1 MIQLQVLN
9 YILNTK
15 DYSLITLNNLNEKYF
30 SNYTSEFRFIKNHVE
45 AYNQVCDIETFL
57 AAFPNFK
64 DSLFIVNEKPSYLI
78 EELIKDYK
86 QRTLAETFNK
96 IKQKVLSGDTDGA
109 MAEFNASNDLLT
121 KIGVSLSCVDLL
133 KDTSRYDA
141 YLEKVNDIG
150 KYYLS
155 TGFKELDKILGG
167 IDRQEELGVVVAR
180 TNRGKC
186 LAKGTRVLM
195 ADGSTKAVEDIIVGD
210 KVQSL
215 GRINTV
221 LALHNGHS
229 KGYKIIPN
237 IGEPFIVSENH
248 ILTVMQLKEYWDKN
262 KKKMVTNGEF
272 ELRDIMI
279 EDYLEQSSHT
289 KHLTKLYRPSID
301 YEKKEQLIPSYI
313 LGLWL
318 GDGTSC
324 RPELTSM
331 DEPIINE
338 WCSYAKSLGLV
349 AVKRENARR
358 KSKANAYDITAG
370 TKKSVKNG
378 SNKALQLLQYY
389 NLINNKH
396 IPLNYLTGDREQ
408 RLELLAGLLDTD
420 GYFDKNGFEIT
431 QKSLTLIQ
439 QIAQLARGLN
449 LKVGAIHTKT
459 IKGINYYRIKISGNT
474 NIIPTRLDRKHTI
487 RENIKQSEYIVTSF
501 KVEQVDH
508 VEYYGFMCDGD
519 SRYLLAD
526 NTLTHN
532 TWILLKMATAAVC
545 QGLRVGIYSGE
556 MSENKVG
563 YRVDTLLGHISNGS
577 LTHGNG
583 DVKDAYKKYLDSLG
597 NYKGCLKVLT
607 PQSINGA
614 ATVSALESFIQ
625 KEQLDILFID
635 QLSLLEDGRYGKTPV
650 EKASNI
656 SKDLKLLQVKLRL
669 PIISVSQQNRSKN
682 DADEDSIDTTQLAMS
697 DRIAQD
703 ATFIIGIA
711 KNKKD
716 DTILELQIVKS
727 RDSVAGGKLQYKVN
741 LNLGEFIYIP
751 NEKDNV
757 TTEEDLQELAATY
770 NEPVMDTE
778 EVF

>member
-64 DSLFIVNEKPSYLI
+64 DSLFVVNEKPSYLI

-180 TNRGKC
+180 TNRGK
-186 LAKGTRVLM
+186 
-195 ADGSTKAVEDIIVGD
+195 S
-210 KVQSL
+210 
-215 GRINTV
+215 
-221 LALHNGHS
+221 
-229 KGYKIIPN
+229 
-237 IGEPFIVSENH
+237 
-248 ILTVMQLKEYWDKN
+248 
-262 KKKMVTNGEF
+262 
-272 ELRDIMI
+272 
-279 EDYLEQSSHT
+279 
-289 KHLTKLYRPSID
+289 
-301 YEKKEQLIPSYI
+301 
-313 LGLWL
+313 
-318 GDGTSC
+318 
-324 RPELTSM
+324 
-331 DEPIINE
+331 
-338 WCSYAKSLGLV
+338 
-349 AVKRENARR
+349 
-358 KSKANAYDITAG
+358 
-370 TKKSVKNG
+370 
-378 SNKALQLLQYY
+378 
-389 NLINNKH
+389 
-396 IPLNYLTGDREQ
+396 
-408 RLELLAGLLDTD
+408 
-420 GYFDKNGFEIT
+420 
-431 QKSLTLIQ
+431 
-439 QIAQLARGLN
+439 
-449 LKVGAIHTKT
+449 
-459 IKGINYYRIKISGNT
+459 
-474 NIIPTRLDRKHTI
+474 
-487 RENIKQSEYIVTSF
+487 
-501 KVEQVDH
+501 
-508 VEYYGFMCDGD
+508 
-519 SRYLLAD
+519 
-526 NTLTHN
+526 
-532 TWILLKMATAAVC
+532 WILLKMATAAVS
-545 QGLRVGIYSGE
+545 QGLRVGVYSGE

-583 DVKDAYKKYLDSLG
+583 DVKDAYKKYLDSLN

-614 ATVSALESFIQ
+614 ATVDALGSFIQ